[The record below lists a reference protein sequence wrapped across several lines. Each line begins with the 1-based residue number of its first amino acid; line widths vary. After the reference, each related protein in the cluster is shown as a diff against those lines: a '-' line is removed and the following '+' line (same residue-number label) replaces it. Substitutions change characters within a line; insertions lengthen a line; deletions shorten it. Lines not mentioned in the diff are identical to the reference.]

1 MKITKNDLK
10 RIILET
16 LNEVNDKP
24 EDPTA
29 LKTKAMGS
37 SEFARSGFETRKGA
51 SAELTGAEQGIVDQ
65 VDKFLLNLANQEG
78 VDLNTSR
85 ALIQR
90 IMKLLQDK
98 LSPADIAPQGEE
110 G

>member
-1 MKITKNDLK
+1 MAGDQIMKITKNDLK

-16 LNEVNDKP
+16 LNEV
-24 EDPTA
+24 
-29 LKTKAMGS
+29 KA
-37 SEFARSGFETRKGA
+37 A
-51 SAELTGAEQGIVDQ
+51 SAELTTTEQGIVDQ
-65 VDKFLLNLANQEG
+65 VDKFLLNLANQQG
-78 VDLNTSR
+78 VDLNTNR

-98 LSPADIAPQGEE
+98 LSPADTAPQGEE